1 MFGLLLLGPTE
12 VNWSHLESA
21 MLDTFII
28 DELRRRE
35 KARERAEADRR
46 PRLELPLHSDHEH
59 EIDSDRDESGDD
71 IDDPVVVITL

>member
-1 MFGLLLLGPTE
+1 
-12 VNWSHLESA
+12 

-46 PRLELPLHSDHEH
+46 PRLELPLHSDYDHENTP
-59 EIDSDRDESGDD
+59 DADESGEDA
-71 IDDPVVVITL
+71 DDPIVVITL